1 MTTLYVLSGLPGA
14 GKSTW
19 ARDNANRLQ
28 ATVVCSDDVRCDFEA
43 DGRDPSDG
51 DAVFAEVAR
60 RARRLLEAD
69 RSVIVDATHFQR
81 SVRTYLRQLGIGIEV
96 RRVAIWFDVPLEICL
111 QRNAERSGLTF
122 GDRRMTDDF
131 VRGLADAFEPPAQDE
146 FDEIIRV
153 SRYSSAANTY
163 SRTGRRVVTRPRQA
177 VLAVLRRRRH

>member
-1 MTTLYVLSGLPGA
+1 MEGCPMTTLYVLSGLPGA
-14 GKSTW
+14 GKTTW

-81 SVRTYLRQLGIGIEV
+81 KYRTYLRQPEIGVEV
-96 RRVAIWFDVPLEICL
+96 HRVAIWFDVPLETCL
-111 QRNAERSGLTF
+111 QRNAGRSGLAF

-131 VRGLADAFEPPAQDE
+131 VHGLADVFEPPARDE
-146 FDEIIRV
+146 FDEIIRL
-153 SRYSSAANTY
+153 
-163 SRTGRRVVTRPRQA
+163 GQ
-177 VLAVLRRRRH
+177 RRHRHPLK

>member
-1 MTTLYVLSGLPGA
+1 MEGCPMTTLYVLSGLPGA
-14 GKSTW
+14 GKTTW

-81 SVRTYLRQLGIGIEV
+81 KYRTYLRQLGIGVEV
-96 RRVAIWFDVPLEICL
+96 HRVAIWFDVPLETCL
-111 QRNAERSGLTF
+111 QRNAGRSGLAF

-131 VRGLADAFEPPAQDE
+131 VRELADAFEPPARDE
-146 FDEIIRV
+146 FDEIIRL
-153 SRYSSAANTY
+153 
-163 SRTGRRVVTRPRQA
+163 GQ
-177 VLAVLRRRRH
+177 RRHRHPLK